1 MTEGEF
7 HPAIVVGCRPALAGP
22 CARQENSAMSSSLR
36 SSPLEA
42 AHESAG
48 ATFTDFAGY
57 RMPVRYSS
65 DLAEHHAVRQAAGV
79 FDLSHM
85 AEIGVTGPDAVA
97 FLDHALAG
105 AFGAMTVGRAKYSL
119 LLEETGGILD
129 DLVVYRVSEHSYLVV
144 ANAANRA
151 VAVSALQE
159 RAAGFDVQV
168 SDDSDTTALV
178 AIQGPAAAG
187 TLDELVVE
195 DRLQPE
201 SPLDEL
207 RYYRVLHAMFD
218 GAEVLVARTGYTGED
233 GFEIYSDPDV
243 APAIWDALLDAGAPR
258 GVVPAGLA
266 ARDTLRLEAGM
277 PLYGHE
283 LTVSTR
289 PAQAGLGR
297 VVAKDGAFVGS
308 SGVEPA
314 DDAPVLVGL
323 VMEGRRAARAGYPV
337 LLDGTVVG
345 SVTSGALSPT
355 LGHPVAMAFVDPSAA
370 TGGQLLHIDVR
381 GTAIPATVTAFPF
394 YRRPAKG

>member
-1 MTEGEF
+1 MPTS
-7 HPAIVVGCRPALAGP
+7 P
-22 CARQENSAMSSSLR
+22 LR
-36 SSPLEA
+36 SSPLEP
-42 AHESAG
+42 AHEAAG

-65 DLAEHHAVRQAAGV
+65 DLAEHHAVRRAAGV

-85 AEIGVTGPDAVA
+85 AEIGVTGPGAVA

-119 LLEETGGILD
+119 LLAEDGGILD
-129 DLVVYRVSEHSYLVV
+129 DLVVYRTGEDVFLVV
-144 ANAANRA
+144 ANASNRQTA
-151 VAVSALQE
+151 VDALTA
-159 RAAGFDVQV
+159 RADGFDVRV

-187 TLDELVVE
+187 TLDALVVA

-207 RYYRVLHAMFD
+207 GYYRALHAVFD

-233 GFEIYSDPDV
+233 GFEVYTDPSV
-243 APAIWDALLDAGAPR
+243 AGALWDALLEAGADR

-283 LTVSTR
+283 LGTDVR

-297 VVAKDGAFVGS
+297 VVATSGSFVGDA
-308 SGVEPA
+308 GVQPA
-314 DDAPVLVGL
+314 EGARVLVGL
-323 VMEGRRAARAGYPV
+323 VTEGRRAPRAGYDV
-337 LLDGTVVG
+337 VHDGVVVG
-345 SVTSGALSPT
+345 TVTSGALSPT
-355 LGHPVAMAFVDPSAA
+355 LGHPVAMAFVDPTLA
-370 TGGQLLHIDVR
+370 TEGQLLHIDVR
-381 GTAIPATVTAFPF
+381 GTAIPSTVTAFPF
-394 YRRPAKG
+394 YRRASKG

>member
-1 MTEGEF
+1 M
-7 HPAIVVGCRPALAGP
+7 VVGPCR
-22 CARQENSAMSSSLR
+22 CQENSTMR
-36 SSPLEA
+36 SSPLEP
-42 AHESAG
+42 AHEAAG

-105 AFGAMTVGRAKYSL
+105 SFGAMTVGRAKYSL
-119 LLEETGGILD
+119 LLAPDGGILD
-129 DLVVYRVSEHSYLVV
+129 DLVVYRTDEHVFLVV
-144 ANAANRA
+144 ANAGNRD
-151 VAVSALQE
+151 VAVTALTA
-159 RAAGFDVQV
+159 RANGFDVLV

-187 TLDELVVE
+187 TLDALIVA

-201 SPLDEL
+201 TPLDEL
-207 RYYRVLHAMFD
+207 RYYRVLHATFD
-218 GAEVLVARTGYTGED
+218 DADVLIARTGYTGED
-233 GFEIYSDPDV
+233 GFEIYCDP
-243 APAIWDALLDAGAPR
+243 AAATAIWDALLEAGADR

-283 LTVSTR
+283 LDTSVR

-297 VVAKDGAFVGS
+297 VVAAEGTFVGQD
-308 SGVEPA
+308 GVEPA
-314 DDAPVLVGL
+314 PDARVLVGL
-323 VMEGRRAARAGYPV
+323 VTEGRRAPRAGYEV
-337 LLDGTVVG
+337 LLDGAVVG
-345 SVTSGALSPT
+345 VVTSGALSPT
-355 LGHPVAMAFVDPSAA
+355 LGHPVAMAYVEPTAVAAA
-370 TGGQLLHIDVR
+370 TDGGQVLHIDVR
-381 GTAIPATVTAFPF
+381 GTAIPSTVTAFPF
-394 YRRPAKG
+394 YRRPQKG

>member
-1 MTEGEF
+1 M
-7 HPAIVVGCRPALAGP
+7 
-22 CARQENSAMSSSLR
+22 R

-42 AHESAG
+42 AHEAAG

-65 DLAEHHAVRQAAGV
+65 DLAEHHAVRSAAGV

-85 AEIGVTGPDAVA
+85 AEVGVTGPDAVA

-105 AFGAMTVGRAKYSL
+105 SFGAMTVGRAKYSL
-119 LLEETGGILD
+119 LLGEDGGILD
-129 DLVVYRVSEHSYLVV
+129 DLVVYRTEEHVFLVV
-144 ANAANRA
+144 ANAANRS
-151 VAVSALQE
+151 VAVDALTS
-159 RAAGFDVQV
+159 RADGFDVRV

-187 TLDELVVE
+187 TLDALVVA

-201 SPLDEL
+201 TPLDEL
-207 RYYRVLHAMFD
+207 RYYRVLHALFD

-233 GFEIYSDPDV
+233 GFEIYSDPSV
-243 APAIWDALLDAGAPR
+243 ATTIWDALLETGADR

-283 LTVSTR
+283 LGTDVR

-297 VVAKDGAFVGS
+297 VVATEGDFVGAA
-308 SGVEPA
+308 GVSPTEGA
-314 DDAPVLVGL
+314 RVLVGL
-323 VMEGRRAARAGYPV
+323 VTEGRRAPRAGYDV
-337 LLDGTVVG
+337 VLDGEVVG
-345 SVTSGALSPT
+345 TVTSGALSPT
-355 LGHPVAMAFVDPSAA
+355 LGHPVAMAFVDPAA
-370 TGGQLLHIDVR
+370 LEAVSSGDRVLHIDVR
-381 GTAIPATVTAFPF
+381 GTAIPSTVTPFPF
-394 YRRPAKG
+394 YRRSPRG

>member
-1 MTEGEF
+1 M
-7 HPAIVVGCRPALAGP
+7 
-22 CARQENSAMSSSLR
+22 R

-42 AHESAG
+42 AHQAAG
-48 ATFTDFAGY
+48 ASFTDFAGY

-85 AEIGVTGPDAVA
+85 AEVGVTGPDAVP

-105 AFGAMTVGRAKYSL
+105 SFGAMPVGRAKYSL
-119 LLEETGGILD
+119 LLAEDGGILD
-129 DLVVYRVSEHSYLVV
+129 DLVVYRTGEDVFLVV
-144 ANAANRA
+144 ANAANREVA
-151 VAVSALQE
+151 VAALTG
-159 RAAGFDVQV
+159 RAAGFDVVV

-187 TLDELVVE
+187 TLDALVVA

-201 SPLDEL
+201 TPLDEL
-207 RYYRVLHAMFD
+207 RYYRVLHALFD

-233 GFEIYSDPDV
+233 GFEIYSDTSV
-243 APAIWDALLDAGAPR
+243 APSLWEALLETGADR

-283 LTVSTR
+283 LSTDVR

-297 VVAKDGAFVGS
+297 VVAQDGDFVGAA
-308 SGVEPA
+308 GVVPGE
-314 DDAPVLVGL
+314 DARVLVGL
-323 VMEGRRAARAGYPV
+323 VTAGRRAPRAGYDV
-337 LLDGTVVG
+337 LLDGAVVG
-345 SVTSGALSPT
+345 TVTSGALSPT
-355 LGHPVAMAFVDPSAA
+355 LGHPVAMAFVDPAA
-370 TGGQLLHIDVR
+370 LAAVSPQDGAQTDGGRVLHIDVR
-381 GTAIPATVTAFPF
+381 GTAVPCTVTPFPF
-394 YRRPAKG
+394 YRRTPRG

>member
-1 MTEGEF
+1 
-7 HPAIVVGCRPALAGP
+7 
-22 CARQENSAMSSSLR
+22 MSPSPQPTPGQR

-42 AHESAG
+42 VHEAAG

-85 AEIGVTGPDAVA
+85 AEIGVTGTDAVA

-105 AFGAMTVGRAKYSL
+105 SFGKMPVGRAKYSL
-119 LLEETGGILD
+119 LLAENGGILD
-129 DLVVYRVSEHSYLVV
+129 DLVVYRTDDDVFLVV
-144 ANAANRA
+144 ANASNRDVA
-151 VAVSALQE
+151 VAALTA
-159 RAAGFDVQV
+159 RADGFDVEV

-187 TLDELVVE
+187 TLDALVVA

-201 SPLDEL
+201 TPLDEL
-207 RYYRVLHAMFD
+207 GYYRVLHALFD
-218 GAEVLVARTGYTGED
+218 GADVLVARTGYTGED
-233 GFEIYSDPDV
+233 GFEVYTDPDT
-243 APAIWDALLDAGAPR
+243 APVLWDTLLEAGADR

-283 LTVSTR
+283 LGTDVR

-297 VVAKDGAFVGS
+297 VVAKDGEFVGAA
-308 SGVEPA
+308 GVTPSA
-314 DDAPVLVGL
+314 DARVLVGL
-323 VMEGRRAARAGYPV
+323 VTEGRRAPRAGYDV
-337 LLDGTVVG
+337 VLDGAVVG
-345 SVTSGALSPT
+345 TVTSGALSPT
-355 LGHPVAMAFVDPSAA
+355 LGHPVAMAFVDPAA
-370 TGGQLLHIDVR
+370 LAVASDGAQVLHIDVR
-381 GTAIPATVTAFPF
+381 GTAVPSTVSAFPF
-394 YRRPAKG
+394 YRRASKG

>member
-1 MTEGEF
+1 MS
-7 HPAIVVGCRPALAGP
+7 PD
-22 CARQENSAMSSSLR
+22 QSALR

-42 AHESAG
+42 AHEAAG
-48 ATFTDFAGY
+48 AAFTDFAGY

-85 AEIGVTGPDAVA
+85 AEIGVTGPQAVA

-105 AFGAMTVGRAKYSL
+105 SFAAMTVGRAKYSL
-119 LLEETGGILD
+119 LLGEDGGILD
-129 DLVVYRVSEHSYLVV
+129 DLVVYRIDDDSYLVV
-144 ANAANRA
+144 ANAANRQ
-151 VAVSALQE
+151 VAVDALQA
-159 RAAGFDVQV
+159 RAADFDVTV
-168 SDDSDTTALV
+168 TDDSDTTALV

-201 SPLDEL
+201 TPLDEL
-207 RYYRVLHAMFD
+207 RYYRVLHAEFD
-218 GAEVLVARTGYTGED
+218 GSEVLIARTGYTGED
-233 GFEIYSDPDV
+233 GFEIYSAPDV
-243 APAIWDALLDAGAPR
+243 APVIWDALLEAGAAR

-283 LTVSTR
+283 LTASTR

-297 VVAKDGAFVGS
+297 VVATSGSFVGDA
-308 SGVEPA
+308 GVVPA

-337 LLDGTVVG
+337 LHDGTVVG
-345 SVTSGALSPT
+345 TVTSGALSPT
-355 LGHPVAMAFVDPSAA
+355 LGHPVAMAFVAPSAA
-370 TGGQLLHIDVR
+370 TEGQLLHIDVR
-381 GTAIPATVTAFPF
+381 GTAIPATVSAFPF
-394 YRRPAKG
+394 YRRASKG

>member
-1 MTEGEF
+1 
-7 HPAIVVGCRPALAGP
+7 
-22 CARQENSAMSSSLR
+22 MSPSPLR

-42 AHESAG
+42 VHEAAG

-85 AEIGVTGPDAVA
+85 AEVGVTGPDAVA

-105 AFGAMTVGRAKYSL
+105 SFGAMTVGRAKYSL
-119 LLEETGGILD
+119 LLAEDGGILD
-129 DLVVYRVSEHSYLVV
+129 DLVVYRTDQDVFLVV
-144 ANAANRA
+144 ANASNRD
-151 VAVSALQE
+151 VAVDALTA
-159 RAAGFDVQV
+159 RAAGFDVEV

-187 TLDELVVE
+187 TLDALVVA

-207 RYYRVLHAMFD
+207 RYYRVLHALFD
-218 GAEVLVARTGYTGED
+218 EADVLIARTGYTGED
-233 GFEIYSDPDV
+233 GFELYCHPDT
-243 APAIWDALLDAGAPR
+243 APALWDALLETGADR

-283 LTVSTR
+283 LDTDVR

-297 VVAKDGAFVGS
+297 VVAAEGDFVGAA
-308 SGVEPA
+308 GVSPA
-314 DDAPVLVGL
+314 EGARVLVGL
-323 VMEGRRAARAGYPV
+323 VTEGRRAPRAGYDV
-337 LLDGTVVG
+337 VHEGEVVG
-345 SVTSGALSPT
+345 TVTSGALSPT
-355 LGHPVAMAFVDPSAA
+355 LGHPVAMAFVDPSVAEA
-370 TGGQLLHIDVR
+370 GQLLHIDVR
-381 GTAIPATVTAFPF
+381 GTAIPSTVTAFPF
-394 YRRPAKG
+394 YRRTPKG

>member
-1 MTEGEF
+1 M
-7 HPAIVVGCRPALAGP
+7 
-22 CARQENSAMSSSLR
+22 R
-36 SSPLEA
+36 SSPLEP
-42 AHESAG
+42 AHEAAG

-105 AFGAMTVGRAKYSL
+105 SFGAMTVGRAKYSL
-119 LLEETGGILD
+119 LLAPDGGILD
-129 DLVVYRVSEHSYLVV
+129 DLVVYRTDEHVFLVV
-144 ANAANRA
+144 ANAGNRD
-151 VAVSALQE
+151 VAVTALTA
-159 RAAGFDVQV
+159 RANGFDVLV

-187 TLDELVVE
+187 TLDALIVA

-201 SPLDEL
+201 TPLDEL
-207 RYYRVLHAMFD
+207 RYYRVLHATFD
-218 GAEVLVARTGYTGED
+218 DADVLIARTGYTGED
-233 GFEIYSDPDV
+233 GFEIYCDP
-243 APAIWDALLDAGAPR
+243 AAATAIWDALLEAGADR

-283 LTVSTR
+283 LDTSVR

-297 VVAKDGAFVGS
+297 VVAAEGTFVGQD
-308 SGVEPA
+308 GVEPA
-314 DDAPVLVGL
+314 PDARVLVGL
-323 VMEGRRAARAGYPV
+323 VTEGRRAPRAGYEV
-337 LLDGTVVG
+337 LLDGAVVG
-345 SVTSGALSPT
+345 VVTSGALSPT
-355 LGHPVAMAFVDPSAA
+355 LGHPVAMAYVEPTAVAAA
-370 TGGQLLHIDVR
+370 TDGGQVLHIDVR
-381 GTAIPATVTAFPF
+381 GTAIPSTVTAFPF
-394 YRRPAKG
+394 YRRPQKG